1 MSAFGSRF
9 ATVVI
14 YALIALAALA
24 LPLEASEP
32 IHIHHGEAPA
42 FYNGEC
48 LLATLAVFH
57 GLGPLPARP
66 TSVSTALAAGAVVLL
81 AATGAVTPLLR
92 HSDSRAPPLV

>member
-9 ATVVI
+9 ATVMI

-66 TSVSTALAAGAVVLL
+66 TSVSTALVAGAVVLL
-81 AATGAVTPLLR
+81 AATAVVTPLLR